1 VAVTPVDAE
10 VLLLVLPLPLL
21 LNEGVGSCPRGA
33 LTSEGGRPRRLKEG
47 PAEEADDVEDNVP
60 MRG

>member
-1 VAVTPVDAE
+1 MAVTPVDTE

-21 LNEGVGSCPRGA
+21 PNEGVGSCPRGA

-47 PAEEADDVEDNVP
+47 PAEEVDDVEDNVP